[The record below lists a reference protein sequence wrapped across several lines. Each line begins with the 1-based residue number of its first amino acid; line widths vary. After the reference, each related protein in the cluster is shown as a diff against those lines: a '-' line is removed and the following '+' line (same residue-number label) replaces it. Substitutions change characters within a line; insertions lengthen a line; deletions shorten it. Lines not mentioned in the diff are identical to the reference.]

1 MTSELKDKQDILRQ
15 DLIAEVERYLG
26 YADDVHS
33 DYIWVDE
40 KTLEVGFRSRQDQQR
55 KPDLEYYSVLGLM
68 KRDGLWFKPD
78 PDAIEAVVQEH
89 LPSPNIEAKFQEW
102 CDSIK
107 DFLVSEQPTALHSCR
122 FSIGTSSYELSCF
135 DEQKE
140 PIEEDVE
147 HTYEEEIE
155 DEWESV
161 DIIPMRKAVSK
172 TSTGYTISGH
182 ALTKLILQYIQP
194 QNS

>member
-1 MTSELKDKQDILRQ
+1 MTSELKDNQNILRQ

-33 DYIWVDE
+33 DYISVNE
-40 KTLEVGFRSRQDQQR
+40 KTFEVGFRSRQDQQR
-55 KPDLEYYSVLGLM
+55 KPDLEYYSVLDLM

-78 PDAIEAVVQEH
+78 VNAIEAVVQEH
-89 LPSPNIEAKFQEW
+89 LPSLNIEAKFQEW
-102 CDSIK
+102 CESIK
-107 DFLVSEQPTALHSCR
+107 SFLIAEQPTDLHSCR
-122 FSIGTSSYELSCF
+122 FAIGTGSFGLSCF
-135 DEQKE
+135 DEEKE
-140 PIEEDVE
+140 PIEEND
-147 HTYEEEIE
+147 TPLTFEEELE
-155 DEWESV
+155 CESV

-172 TSTGYTISGH
+172 TSTGYTISGY

>member
-1 MTSELKDKQDILRQ
+1 MTSELKDNQNILRQ

-33 DYIWVDE
+33 DYISVNE
-40 KTLEVGFRSRQDQQR
+40 KTFEVGFRSRQDQQR
-55 KPDLEYYSVLGLM
+55 KPDLEYYSVLDLM

-78 PDAIEAVVQEH
+78 VNAIKAVVQEH

-102 CDSIK
+102 CESIK
-107 DFLVSEQPTALHSCR
+107 SFLIAEQPTGLHSCR
-122 FSIGTSSYELSCF
+122 FAIGTGSFGLSCF
-135 DEQKE
+135 DEEKE
-140 PIEEDVE
+140 PIEEND
-147 HTYEEEIE
+147 TPLTFEEELE
-155 DEWESV
+155 CESV

-172 TSTGYTISGH
+172 TSTGYTISGY

>member
-1 MTSELKDKQDILRQ
+1 MTSELKDNQNILRQ

-33 DYIWVDE
+33 DYISVNE
-40 KTLEVGFRSRQDQQR
+40 KTFDVGFRSRQDQQR
-55 KPDLEYYSVLGLM
+55 KPDLEYYSVLDLM

-78 PDAIEAVVQEH
+78 VNAIEAVVQEH

-102 CDSIK
+102 CESIK
-107 DFLVSEQPTALHSCR
+107 SFLIAEQPTDLHSCR
-122 FSIGTSSYELSCF
+122 FAIGTGSFGLSCF
-135 DEQKE
+135 DEEKE
-140 PIEEDVE
+140 PIEEND
-147 HTYEEEIE
+147 TPLTFEEELE
-155 DEWESV
+155 CESV

-172 TSTGYTISGH
+172 TSTGYTISGY

-194 QNS
+194 QDS

>member
-89 LPSPNIEAKFQEW
+89 LPSPDIEAKFQEW
-102 CDSIK
+102 CESIK
-107 DFLVSEQPTALHSCR
+107 SFLIAEQPTDLHSCR
-122 FSIGTSSYELSCF
+122 FAIGTGSFGLSCF
-135 DEQKE
+135 DEKKE
-140 PIEEDVE
+140 PIEEND
-147 HTYEEEIE
+147 TPLTFEEELE
-155 DEWESV
+155 CESV

-172 TSTGYTISGH
+172 TSTGYTISGY